1 MYEAHALY
9 IASPDKTKLLEK
21 SIGSLIKN
29 GGIESKITAVINSNF
44 SNQKISLDGDV
55 EIIEDESHFKDHPP
69 TRWFLDQKSEVCL
82 FFDYDILVKSSLKK
96 LVEICRT
103 EQRLCGV
110 MVYDQ
115 PIDRDILMR
124 AFGDCGVDYEEDSA
138 TWFDDRQIPRCYN
151 YGVLAVPQKIVKIVK
166 DQLDTNIKI
175 INETSK
181 RLNSSELSYFTGQ
194 VALSI
199 TMRQL
204 DIPTKDMP
212 LRYNFPDCI
221 PELDR
226 KFPIE
231 KNNMVCYH
239 MLTKKMPTQK
249 FL

>member
-1 MYEAHALY
+1 MVKAHALY

-21 SIGSLIKN
+21 SIKSLIKN
-29 GGIESKITAVINSNF
+29 GGIETKVTIVINSNS
-44 SNQKISLDGDV
+44 SNQKISIFGDV
-55 EIIEDESHFKDHPP
+55 NIIEDKSYFRDHPP

-82 FFDYDILVKSSLKK
+82 FFDYDILIVSSLKE
-96 LVEICRT
+96 LVETCLA

-115 PIDRDILMR
+115 PIDRNILIS
-124 AFGDCGVDYEEDSA
+124 AFGDCGVEYKEDSA
-138 TWFDDRQIPRCYN
+138 TWVNGRKIPRCYN
-151 YGVLAVPQKIVKIVK
+151 YGVLAVPKQIVEKVRS
-166 DQLDTNIKI
+166 QLDTNIKI
-175 INETSK
+175 LNETSK
-181 RLNSSELSYFTGQ
+181 RLKSDDLAYFVGQ
-194 VALSI
+194 VALSV

-212 LRYNFPDCI
+212 LRYNFPNCI

-231 KNNMVCYH
+231 KNNIVCYH
-239 MLTKKMPTQK
+239 MLTKKMPIQK